1 MSTIKLKDLPTSE
14 DQIKSLSH
22 GVQSKSFDLSSTQH
36 VGLAPIDLHKEDASR
51 NNNSIRI
58 AGDRIGASADLNLDV
73 NVWLSKAAE
82 IYNTSKDIRDYVI
95 VPVPVNITELP
106 NTNGDGFSK
115 AEWLRFNPDQGKLA
129 FQTFKGKPT
138 FIEHANKD
146 YTKARGI
153 IFDSHL
159 SPLVG
164 FRGNHAVLSLL
175 LAFDRTLEPE
185 RCRRIL
191 SGELNTYS
199 KGTTYKAYE
208 CSICGR
214 LVTPK
219 ARNFCE
225 HTAFNVPTRL
235 DPRSG
240 RLAYRNCLLLTGFE
254 CSSVDDPAFA
264 CAATEVHQLMQIK
277 RS

>member
-1 MSTIKLKDLPTSE
+1 MKENIEIAST
-14 DQIKSLSH
+14 
-22 GVQSKSFDLSSTQH
+22 SFDVSDS
-36 VGLAPIDLHKEDASR
+36 GLRGMKPIDLHAEQVSR
-51 NNNSIRI
+51 DSKAISIR
-58 AGDRIGASADLNLDV
+58 GDRIGSSANLDLDV
-73 NVWLSKAAE
+73 NVWLGKAAE
-82 IYNTSKDIRDYVI
+82 IYGTSKDIRDYIV
-95 VPVPVNITELP
+95 VPVPVNISELP

-185 RCRRIL
+185 RCKRIL

-219 ARNFCE
+219 TRNFCE
-225 HTAFNVPTRL
+225 HTHFGRPTYMDART
-235 DPRSG
+235 G
-240 RLAYRNCLLLTGFE
+240 RLAYRDCMLLTGFE

-264 CAATEVHQLMQIK
+264 CAATDIDQLMQI